1 MKYAEGDEFPEVI
14 FNWMDDSF
22 EVKKAGSSELFD
34 NKKIILIG
42 MPGAFSP
49 TCSMMHLPSF
59 IRSVKDFERLKIDEI
74 FCVLVNDVYVAKVW
88 GETTGATKAGIRII
102 TDPLSILAE
111 TLDFEFTV
119 KGTGLLRRLQR
130 FTAVINNKK
139 IEKLYFEKERG
150 VCDMTSAQNVLKDL
164 A

>member
-1 MKYAEGDEFPEVI
+1 MKYSVGDDFPEVI
-14 FNWMDDSF
+14 FNWMDDNF
-22 EVKKAGSSELFD
+22 EVQKAGSSELFGD
-34 NKKIILIG
+34 KKIILIG

-59 IRSVKDFERLKIDEI
+59 IKSVKEFKDLGVEEI

-88 GETTGATKAGIRII
+88 GESTGATKAGIKII

-111 TLDFEFTV
+111 TLDMEFTV

-130 FTAVINNKK
+130 FTAVIKNNK
-139 IEKLYFEKERG
+139 IDRLYFEKERG

>member
-1 MKYAEGDEFPEVI
+1 MKYSVGDDFPEVI
-14 FNWMDDSF
+14 FNWMNDNF
-22 EVKKAGSSELFD
+22 EVQKAGSSELFSD
-34 NKKIILIG
+34 KKIILIG

-59 IRSVKDFERLKIDEI
+59 INSVKEFKDLGVEEI

-88 GETTGATKAGIRII
+88 GESTGATKAGIKII

-111 TLDFEFTV
+111 TLDMEFTV

-130 FTAVINNKK
+130 FTAVVKNNK
-139 IEKLYFEKERG
+139 IDRLYFEKERG

>member
-1 MKYAEGDEFPEVI
+1 MKYTVGDKFPDVI
-14 FNWMDDSF
+14 FNWMDDNF
-22 EVKKAGSSELFD
+22 EVQKAGSSELFD

-49 TCSMMHLPSF
+49 TCSMLHLPSF
-59 IRSVKDFERLKIDEI
+59 IKSIRDFERLKIDEI

-88 GETTGATKAGIRII
+88 GETTGATKAGIKII

-130 FTAVINNKK
+130 FTAVINNKT
-139 IEKLYFEKERG
+139 IEKLYFERERG
-150 VCDMTSAQNVLKDL
+150 VCDMTSAQTVLKDL

>member
-1 MKYAEGDEFPEVI
+1 
-14 FNWMDDSF
+14 
-22 EVKKAGSSELFD
+22 
-34 NKKIILIG
+34 
-42 MPGAFSP
+42 
-49 TCSMMHLPSF
+49 MMHLPSF
-59 IRSVKDFERLKIDEI
+59 IKSVKEFKDLGVEEI

-88 GETTGATKAGIRII
+88 GESTGATKAGIKII

-111 TLDFEFTV
+111 KLDMEFTV

-130 FTAVINNKK
+130 FTAVIKNNK
-139 IEKLYFEKERG
+139 IDRLYFEKERG

>member
-1 MKYAEGDEFPEVI
+1 MKYSVGDDFPEVI
-14 FNWMDDSF
+14 FNWMDDNF
-22 EVKKAGSSELFD
+22 EVQKAGSSELFGD
-34 NKKIILIG
+34 KKIILIG
-42 MPGAFSP
+42 MPGAYSP
-49 TCSMMHLPSF
+49 TCSMRHLPSF
-59 IRSVKDFERLKIDEI
+59 IKSVKEFKDLGVEEI

-88 GETTGATKAGIRII
+88 GESTGATKAGIKII

-111 TLDFEFTV
+111 TLDMEFTV

-130 FTAVINNKK
+130 FTAVIKNNK
-139 IEKLYFEKERG
+139 IDRLYFEKERG

>member
-1 MKYAEGDEFPEVI
+1 MKYSVGDDFPEVI
-14 FNWMDDSF
+14 FNWMDDNF
-22 EVKKAGSSELFD
+22 EVQKAGSSKLFGD
-34 NKKIILIG
+34 KKIILIG

-59 IRSVKDFERLKIDEI
+59 IKSVKEFKDLGVEEI

-88 GETTGATKAGIRII
+88 GESTGATKAGIKII

-111 TLDFEFTV
+111 TLDMEFTV

-130 FTAVINNKK
+130 FTAVITNNK
-139 IEKLYFEKERG
+139 IDRLYFEKERG

>member
-1 MKYAEGDEFPEVI
+1 MKYSVGDDFPEVI
-14 FNWMDDSF
+14 FNWMDDNF
-22 EVKKAGSSELFD
+22 EVQKAGSSELFGD
-34 NKKIILIG
+34 KKVILIG

-59 IRSVKDFERLKIDEI
+59 IKSAKEFKDYGVEEI

-88 GETTGATKAGIRII
+88 GESTGATKAGIKII

-111 TLDFEFTV
+111 TLDMEFTV

-130 FTAVINNKK
+130 FTAVIKNNK
-139 IEKLYFEKERG
+139 IDRLYFEKERG
-150 VCDMTSAQNVLKDL
+150 VCDMTSAQSVLKDL

>member
-1 MKYAEGDEFPEVI
+1 MKYSVGDDFPEVI
-14 FNWMDDSF
+14 FNWMDDNF
-22 EVKKAGSSELFD
+22 EVQKAGSRELFD

-49 TCSMMHLPSF
+49 TCSMLHLPSF
-59 IRSVKDFERLKIDEI
+59 IKSAQEFEDLGIDEI
-74 FCVLVNDVYVAKVW
+74 FCVLVNDVYVAKIW
-88 GETTGATKAGIRII
+88 GESTGATKAGIKII

-111 TLDFEFTV
+111 TLDMEFTV

-130 FTAVINNKK
+130 FTAVIKNNK
-139 IEKLYFEKERG
+139 IDKLYFEKERG
-150 VCDMTSAQNVLKDL
+150 VCDMTSAQSVLKDL

>member
-1 MKYAEGDEFPEVI
+1 MKYTVGDEFPNVT
-14 FNWMDDSF
+14 FNWMDDNF
-22 EVKKAGSSELFD
+22 EVQKADSSELFN

-59 IRSVKDFERLKIDEI
+59 IESVKDFERLKIDEI

-88 GETTGATKAGIRII
+88 GETTGATKAGIKII

-150 VCDMTSAQNVLKDL
+150 VCDMTSAQTVLKDL

>member
-1 MKYAEGDEFPEVI
+1 MKYTVGDDFPEVI
-14 FNWMDDSF
+14 FNWMDDNF
-22 EVKKAGSSELFD
+22 EVQKAGTSELFD

-59 IRSVKDFERLKIDEI
+59 IKSVKEFKDLGVEEI
-74 FCVLVNDVYVAKVW
+74 SCVLVNDVYVAKVW
-88 GETTGATKAGIRII
+88 GESTGATKAGIKII

-111 TLDFEFTV
+111 TLDMEFTV

-130 FTAVINNKK
+130 FTAVIKTNK
-139 IEKLYFEKERG
+139 IDRLYFEKERG
-150 VCDMTSAQNVLKDL
+150 VCDMTSAQSVLK

>member
-1 MKYAEGDEFPEVI
+1 MKYSVGDDFPEVI
-14 FNWMDDSF
+14 FNWMDDNF
-22 EVKKAGSSELFD
+22 EVQKAGSRELFD

-49 TCSMMHLPSF
+49 TCSMLHLPSF
-59 IRSVKDFERLKIDEI
+59 IKSAKEFEDLGIDEI

-88 GETTGATKAGIRII
+88 GESTGATKAGIKII

-111 TLDFEFTV
+111 TLDMELTV

-130 FTAVINNKK
+130 FTAVIKNNK
-139 IEKLYFEKERG
+139 IDRLYFEKERG
-150 VCDMTSAQNVLKDL
+150 VCDMTSAQSVLNDL

>member
-1 MKYAEGDEFPEVI
+1 MKYTVGDEFPDVT
-14 FNWMDDSF
+14 FNWMDDNF
-22 EVKKAGSSELFD
+22 EVQKADTRELFN

-59 IRSVKDFERLKIDEI
+59 IKSVKDFERLNIDEI

-88 GETTGATKAGIRII
+88 GETTGATKAGIKII

-150 VCDMTSAQNVLKDL
+150 VCDMTSAQTVLKDL

>member
-1 MKYAEGDEFPEVI
+1 MKYAVGDTFPEVI
-14 FNWMDDSF
+14 FNWMDDNF
-22 EVKKAGSSELFD
+22 EVQKSGSNELFD
-34 NKKIILIG
+34 NKKVILIG

-59 IRSVKDFERLKIDEI
+59 IKSVKEFEDLGIDEI

-88 GETTGATKAGIRII
+88 GDTTGATKAGIKII

-111 TLDFEFTV
+111 KLDLEFTV

-130 FTAVINNKK
+130 FTAVIKNKR
-139 IEKLYFEKERG
+139 IEKLYLEKERG
-150 VCDMTSAQNVLKDL
+150 VCDMTSAQTVLKDL
-164 A
+164 T

>member
-1 MKYAEGDEFPEVI
+1 MKYSLGDEFPEVI
-14 FNWMDDSF
+14 FNWMDDNF
-22 EVKKAGSSELFD
+22 EVQKASSSELFS
-34 NKKIILIG
+34 NRKIILIG

-59 IRSVKDFERLKIDEI
+59 IKSVKKFEALGIDEI

-88 GETTGATKAGIRII
+88 GETTGATKAGIKII

-130 FTAVINNKK
+130 FTAVIKNRK
-139 IEKLYFEKERG
+139 IENLYFEKERG
-150 VCDMTSAQNVLKDL
+150 VCDITSAQTVLKDM

>member
-1 MKYAEGDEFPEVI
+1 MKYSVGDEFPEVI
-14 FNWMDDSF
+14 FNWMDDKF
-22 EVKKAGSSELFD
+22 EVQKAGSGELFD
-34 NKKIILIG
+34 GKKIILIG

-49 TCSMMHLPSF
+49 TCSMKHLPSF
-59 IRSVKDFERLKIDEI
+59 INSVKEFNNLGVEEI

-88 GETTGATKAGIRII
+88 GETTGATKAGIKII
-102 TDPLSILAE
+102 TDPLSVLAE

-130 FTAVINNKK
+130 FTAVIENKK

-150 VCDMTSAQNVLKDL
+150 VCDITSAETVLKDL
-164 A
+164 T

>member
-1 MKYAEGDEFPEVI
+1 MKYSVGDEFPEVI
-14 FNWMDDSF
+14 FNWMDDNF
-22 EVKKAGSSELFD
+22 EVQKARSSELFD
-34 NKKIILIG
+34 NKKIVLIG

-59 IRSVKDFERLKIDEI
+59 IKSVKEFKTLGVDEI

-88 GETTGATKAGIRII
+88 GESTGAAKAGIKII
-102 TDPLSILAE
+102 TAPLSILAE

-130 FTAVINNKK
+130 FTAVIKSRK

-150 VCDMTSAQNVLKDL
+150 VCDMTSAQSVLKDL

>member
-1 MKYAEGDEFPEVI
+1 MKYSVGDDFPEVI
-14 FNWMDDSF
+14 FNWMDDNF
-22 EVKKAGSSELFD
+22 EVQKAGSSELFSD
-34 NKKIILIG
+34 KNIILIG

-59 IRSVKDFERLKIDEI
+59 IKSVKEFKDLGVEEI

-88 GETTGATKAGIRII
+88 GESTGATKAGIKII

-111 TLDFEFTV
+111 TLDMEFTV

-130 FTAVINNKK
+130 FTAVIKNNK
-139 IEKLYFEKERG
+139 IDRLYFEKERG
-150 VCDMTSAQNVLKDL
+150 VCDMTSAPNVLKDL

>member
-1 MKYAEGDEFPEVI
+1 MKYSVGDDFPEVI
-14 FNWMDDSF
+14 FNWMDDNF
-22 EVKKAGSSELFD
+22 EVQKAGSSELFG

-59 IRSVKDFERLKIDEI
+59 IKSVKEFKDLGVEEI

-88 GETTGATKAGIRII
+88 GESTGATKAGIKII

-111 TLDFEFTV
+111 TLDMEFTV

-130 FTAVINNKK
+130 FTAVIKNNK
-139 IEKLYFEKERG
+139 IDRLYFEKERG

>member
-1 MKYAEGDEFPEVI
+1 MKYSVGDDFPEVI
-14 FNWMDDSF
+14 FNWMDDNF
-22 EVKKAGSSELFD
+22 EVQKAGSRELFD

-49 TCSMMHLPSF
+49 TCSMLHLPSF
-59 IRSVKDFERLKIDEI
+59 IKSAKEFEDLGVDEI

-88 GETTGATKAGIRII
+88 GESTGATKAGIKII

-111 TLDFEFTV
+111 TLDMEFTV

-130 FTAVINNKK
+130 FTAVIKNNK
-139 IEKLYFEKERG
+139 IDRLYFEKERG
-150 VCDMTSAQNVLKDL
+150 VCDITSAQSVLNDL
-164 A
+164 S

>member
-1 MKYAEGDEFPEVI
+1 MKYAVGDEFPEVI
-14 FNWMDDSF
+14 FNWMDDNF
-22 EVKKAGSSELFD
+22 EVQKAGSSELFD
-34 NKKIILIG
+34 GKKIILIG

-59 IRSVKDFERLKIDEI
+59 IKTVKDFKDLGIDEI

-88 GETTGATKAGIRII
+88 GESTGATKAGIKII

-111 TLDFEFTV
+111 TLEFEFTV

-130 FTAVINNKK
+130 FTAVIENRN

-150 VCDMTSAQNVLKDL
+150 VCDLTSAQSVLKDIS
-164 A
+164 

>member
-1 MKYAEGDEFPEVI
+1 MKYSVGDDFPEVI
-14 FNWMDDSF
+14 FNWMDDNF
-22 EVKKAGSSELFD
+22 EVQKAGSSELFGD
-34 NKKIILIG
+34 KKIILIG

-59 IRSVKDFERLKIDEI
+59 IKSVKEFKHLGVEEI

-88 GETTGATKAGIRII
+88 GESTGATKAGIKII

-111 TLDFEFTV
+111 TLDMEFTV

-130 FTAVINNKK
+130 FTAVIKNNK
-139 IEKLYFEKERG
+139 IDRLYFEKERG

>member
-1 MKYAEGDEFPEVI
+1 MKYTVGDEFPEVI
-14 FNWMDDSF
+14 FNWMDDNF
-22 EVKKAGSSELFD
+22 EVQKAGSSELFN

-59 IRSVKDFERLKIDEI
+59 IKSVKDFERLKIDEI

-130 FTAVINNKK
+130 FTAVINDKK

-150 VCDMTSAQNVLKDL
+150 VCDVTSAQTVLKDL

>member
-1 MKYAEGDEFPEVI
+1 MKYSVGDTFPEVI
-14 FNWMDDSF
+14 FNWMDDNF
-22 EVKKAGSSELFD
+22 EVQKAGSRELFD

-49 TCSMMHLPSF
+49 TCSMLHLPSF
-59 IRSVKDFERLKIDEI
+59 IKSAKEFEDLGIDEI

-88 GETTGATKAGIRII
+88 GESTGATKAGIRII

-111 TLDFEFTV
+111 TLDMEFTV

-130 FTAVINNKK
+130 FTAVIKNNK
-139 IEKLYFEKERG
+139 IDRLYFEKERG
-150 VCDMTSAQNVLKDL
+150 VCDMTSAQSVLNDL

>member
-1 MKYAEGDEFPEVI
+1 MKYSVGDEFPNVM
-14 FNWMDDSF
+14 FNWMDNNF
-22 EVKKAGSSELFD
+22 EVQKAESGDLFE

-49 TCSMMHLPSF
+49 TCSTMHLPSF
-59 IRSVKDFERLKIDEI
+59 IKSVKEFSELGIDEI

-88 GETTGATKAGIRII
+88 GETTGATKAGIKII
-102 TDPLSILAE
+102 TDPLSILAK

-130 FTAVINNKK
+130 FTAVIKNKN

-150 VCDMTSAQNVLKDL
+150 VCDITSAQTVLRDL
-164 A
+164 T

>member
-1 MKYAEGDEFPEVI
+1 MKYSVGDEFPEVI
-14 FNWMDDSF
+14 FNWMDDNF
-22 EVKKAGSSELFD
+22 EVQKAASSELFD
-34 NKKIILIG
+34 SKKIILIG

-49 TCSMMHLPSF
+49 TCSMMHLPGF
-59 IRSVKDFERLKIDEI
+59 IKSVKKFQDLGVDDI

-88 GETTGATKAGIRII
+88 GETTGATKAGIKII

-111 TLDFEFTV
+111 TLDFEFSV

-130 FTAVINNKK
+130 FTAVIKNKK

-150 VCDMTSAQNVLKDL
+150 ICDITSAKTVLKDL
-164 A
+164 S

>member
-1 MKYAEGDEFPEVI
+1 MKYSVGDDFPEVI
-14 FNWMDDSF
+14 FNWMDDNF
-22 EVKKAGSSELFD
+22 EIQKALSSELFD

-49 TCSMMHLPSF
+49 TCSTMHLPSF
-59 IRSVKDFERLKIDEI
+59 IKSVQKFKDLGVEEI

-88 GETTGATKAGIRII
+88 GESTGATKAGIKII

-111 TLDFEFTV
+111 KLDMEFTV

-130 FTAVINNKK
+130 FTAVIKNKK
-139 IEKLYFEKERG
+139 IDRLYFEKERG
-150 VCDMTSAQNVLKDL
+150 VCDMTSAQSVLKDL

>member
-1 MKYAEGDEFPEVI
+1 MKYSVGDDFPEVV
-14 FNWMDDSF
+14 FNWMDDNF
-22 EVKKAGSSELFD
+22 EVQKAGSSELFGD
-34 NKKIILIG
+34 KKIILIG

-59 IRSVKDFERLKIDEI
+59 IKSVKEFKDLGVEEI

-88 GETTGATKAGIRII
+88 GDSTGATKAGIKII

-111 TLDFEFTV
+111 TLDMEFTV

-130 FTAVINNKK
+130 FTAVIKNNK
-139 IEKLYFEKERG
+139 IDRLYFEKERG

>member
-1 MKYAEGDEFPEVI
+1 MKYSVGDTFPEVI
-14 FNWMDDSF
+14 FNWMDDNF
-22 EVKKAGSSELFD
+22 EVQKAGSRELFD

-49 TCSMMHLPSF
+49 TCSMLHLPSF
-59 IRSVKDFERLKIDEI
+59 IKSAKEFEDLGIDEI

-88 GETTGATKAGIRII
+88 GESTGATKAGIKII

-111 TLDFEFTV
+111 TLDMEFTV

-130 FTAVINNKK
+130 FTAVIKNNK
-139 IEKLYFEKERG
+139 IDKLYFEKERG
-150 VCDMTSAQNVLKDL
+150 VCDMTSAQSVLKDL

>member
-1 MKYAEGDEFPEVI
+1 MCI
-14 FNWMDDSF
+14 RDS
-22 EVKKAGSSELFD
+22 
-34 NKKIILIG
+34 
-42 MPGAFSP
+42 
-49 TCSMMHLPSF
+49 PSF
-59 IRSVKDFERLKIDEI
+59 IKNFKEFEDLGIDEI

-88 GETTGATKAGIRII
+88 GDTTGATKAGIKII

-111 TLDFEFTV
+111 KLDFEFTV

-130 FTAVINNKK
+130 FTAVIKNKK

-164 A
+164 T

>member
-1 MKYAEGDEFPEVI
+1 MKYAVGDEFPEVI
-14 FNWMDDSF
+14 FNWMDDNF
-22 EVKKAGSSELFD
+22 EVQKAGSSELFN

-59 IRSVKDFERLKIDEI
+59 IKRVKEFNNIGIDEI

-88 GETTGATKAGIRII
+88 GESTGATKAGIKII

-130 FTAVINNKK
+130 FTAVIKSRK

-150 VCDMTSAQNVLKDL
+150 VCDMTSAQSVLNDL
-164 A
+164 T

>member
-1 MKYAEGDEFPEVI
+1 MKYDVGDEFPEVI
-14 FNWMDDSF
+14 FNWMDDNF
-22 EVKKAGSSELFD
+22 EVQKAASNELFHD
-34 NKKIILIG
+34 KKIILIG

-49 TCSMMHLPSF
+49 TCSMQHLPSF
-59 IRSVKDFERLKIDEI
+59 IKNVKEFEASGIDQI

-88 GETTGATKAGIRII
+88 GDTTGATKAGIKII

-111 TLDFEFTV
+111 ELDFEFTV

-130 FTAVINNKK
+130 FTAVIKNKK

-150 VCDMTSAQNVLKDL
+150 VCDITSAQTVLKDIT
-164 A
+164 